1 MKLILPEAG
10 GPPSQPDPYVFKA
23 GGKYYIYASGDG
35 GVKTYM
41 SEKLTEGWK
50 YIGRAIA
57 EKGIHFY
64 WAPCVIERDGVYY
77 MYYSS
82 IPEGETDHHKQA
94 VKVAVSR
101 SPEGPFEYK
110 KTVIPAFSIDPHVVK
125 SGGEYYIFYSLN
137 DYEAERAG
145 TYIAVDRLADMFTAE
160 GKPVPVV
167 VPTVDEEI
175 FMKDRFRPGQNWHTV
190 EGAFY
195 FREGNRHFLMYSG
208 NCYQN
213 EKYFVGYAC
222 AESAE
227 NDLRKVR
234 FRKYPSDEAYA
245 PLLAKNAEEEGTGH
259 NSVIREGGEYY
270 IVYHARDV
278 SGKKAEDTR
287 TARICK
293 MRVDGLR
300 LIAER

>member
-125 SGGEYYIFYSLN
+125 SGGEYYIF
-137 DYEAERAG
+137 
-145 TYIAVDRLADMFTAE
+145 
-160 GKPVPVV
+160 
-167 VPTVDEEI
+167 
-175 FMKDRFRPGQNWHTV
+175 
-190 EGAFY
+190 
-195 FREGNRHFLMYSG
+195 
-208 NCYQN
+208 
-213 EKYFVGYAC
+213 
-222 AESAE
+222 
-227 NDLRKVR
+227 
-234 FRKYPSDEAYA
+234 
-245 PLLAKNAEEEGTGH
+245 
-259 NSVIREGGEYY
+259 
-270 IVYHARDV
+270 
-278 SGKKAEDTR
+278 
-287 TARICK
+287 
-293 MRVDGLR
+293 
-300 LIAER
+300 

>member
-1 MKLILPEAG
+1 
-10 GPPSQPDPYVFKA
+10 
-23 GGKYYIYASGDG
+23 
-35 GVKTYM
+35 M

-110 KTVIPAFSIDPHVVK
+110 KTVVPAFSIDPHVVK

-145 TYIAVDRLADMFTAE
+145 TYIAVDNPCPSSCPRST
-160 GKPVPVV
+160 K
-167 VPTVDEEI
+167 
-175 FMKDRFRPGQNWHTV
+175 RF
-190 EGAFY
+190 
-195 FREGNRHFLMYSG
+195 S
-208 NCYQN
+208 
-213 EKYFVGYAC
+213 
-222 AESAE
+222 
-227 NDLRKVR
+227 
-234 FRKYPSDEAYA
+234 
-245 PLLAKNAEEEGTGH
+245 
-259 NSVIREGGEYY
+259 
-270 IVYHARDV
+270 
-278 SGKKAEDTR
+278 
-287 TARICK
+287 
-293 MRVDGLR
+293 
-300 LIAER
+300 